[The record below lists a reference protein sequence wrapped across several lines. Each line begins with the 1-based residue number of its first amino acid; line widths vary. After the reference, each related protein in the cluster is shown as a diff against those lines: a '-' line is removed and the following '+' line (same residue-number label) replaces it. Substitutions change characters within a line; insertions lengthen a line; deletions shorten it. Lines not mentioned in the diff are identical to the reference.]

1 MLAGASPLAQA
12 ATGSTGCSIAT
23 GGARITNVCTADNS
37 LHIPVAYAS
46 ILPIL
51 ILSGGALVV
60 LLIAAVLPKRSWP
73 GLYPMLTALIGIAS
87 LAAGV
92 WQWFDVGTKHAELT
106 IGQQVIYD
114 RFSVFFLILVSVAT
128 VFGALASD
136 NYLRREGLDG
146 VEGYALMLL
155 AGTGAMLMAV
165 SGGLIMLFLG
175 LEIMSIA
182 LYVMAAFHRRRVQ
195 SGEAGFKYFI
205 LGSFS
210 SAIFLYGIALVY
222 GATGSTQ
229 FQEIA
234 SFLAGNVLLHNG
246 VLLAGM
252 ALLIVGL
259 GFKVAA
265 VPFHFWTPDV
275 YQGAPTP
282 FTGYMAAVA
291 KAAGFAGLLRV
302 LNGAFSTEQANWR
315 PAIWLI
321 TVLTLAVGSVLALA
335 QKDMKRMFAYSSISQ
350 AGYVLVGVQAASSQG
365 TAGSLYYLFTYTF
378 IIIGTFTVVEL
389 IQGPGEAR
397 NDLGAIRGL
406 SRRQPF
412 LALAML
418 IFLLAQ
424 AGVPF
429 TTGFL
434 GKFYVISAAVQR
446 GQYAL
451 GIIAMLAAAVAAF
464 FYLRVALLMY
474 SPERDGALEPGEAE
488 PAGAEAAAAVEAG
501 AGAGPT
507 AGAISTLNGGPREG
521 DGPVLDHTLTAGL
534 EPVPGLDDPVS
545 AGVAGARSLAAAGR
559 TTTAAAG
566 GTTTAVAGETSS
578 TAAGGTASTAAGE
591 TASTAAGE
599 TASTSPGEAAGATLE
614 APPEGR
620 IAMPVLVSVT
630 LAVCAAFTIVAG
642 VSAFMITFARQA
654 TMLF

>member
-1 MLAGASPLAQA
+1 MIGAVLASAAQLAQA
-12 ATGSTGCSIAT
+12 TGGSTGCSIAP

-37 LHIPVAYAS
+37 LHIPVAYSS

-51 ILSGGALVV
+51 VLAIGSLVV
-60 LLIAAVLPKRSWP
+60 LLVSAVLPKRSRP
-73 GLYPMLTALIGIAS
+73 GLYPLLTVLTGAFA
-87 LAAGV
+87 LAAGI
-92 WQWFDVGTKHAELT
+92 WQWFDIGTTHAQLT

-114 RFSVFFLILVSVAT
+114 RFSVFFMILISVAT
-128 VFGALASD
+128 VLSALASD
-136 NYLRREGLDG
+136 HYLRREGLDG
-146 VEGYALMLL
+146 VEAYALMLL

-229 FQEIA
+229 FQEIG
-234 SFLAGNVLLHNG
+234 SFLAANVLTHNG

-291 KAAGFAGLLRV
+291 KAAGFAGLIRV
-302 LNGAFSTEQANWR
+302 LNGALITEQANWR

-321 TVLTLAVGSVLALA
+321 TILTLAIGSVLALA
-335 QKDMKRMFAYSSISQ
+335 QKDLKRMFAYSSISQ
-350 AGYVLVGVQAASSQG
+350 AGYVLVGVQAASTQG

-378 IIIGTFTVVEL
+378 IIIGTFAVVEL
-389 IQGPGEAR
+389 VQGQGELR
-397 NDLGAIRGL
+397 NDLGAVRGL
-406 SRRQPF
+406 SRRQPL

-434 GKFYVISAAVQR
+434 GKFYVISAAIQR

-474 SPERDGALEPGEAE
+474 SSE
-488 PAGAEAAAAVEAG
+488 PAEGAPAPGSPVTAG
-501 AGAGPT
+501 AGATPAT
-507 AGAISTLNGGPREG
+507 AGDERLPAEGAPVAVGAGATPAAAGDERLAAEPIGLGPPG
-521 DGPVLDHTLTAGL
+521 ALVPDVDGALTAGL
-534 EPVPGLDDPVS
+534 QPVPALDGPVAAVPGKPEPES
-545 AGVAGARSLAAAGR
+545 VILA
-559 TTTAAAG
+559 
-566 GTTTAVAGETSS
+566 
-578 TAAGGTASTAAGE
+578 
-591 TASTAAGE
+591 
-599 TASTSPGEAAGATLE
+599 
-614 APPEGR
+614 APPEAR
-620 IAMPVLVSVT
+620 IRVPLFITVT
-630 LAVCAAFTIVAG
+630 LAVCAAFTVVAG
-642 VSAFMITFARQA
+642 VSSFMITFARQA